1 MVHIIAMKSGTHVY
15 QNRARNGNVL
25 DTTKKTLVCIERNS
39 LVSQRRPLHI
49 HNIGQIFGETPSHD
63 VCESYIS
70 SLSTVLRGVQLVI
83 RAAQGHKVVVRA
95 MFDDAI
101 IVYHRNQVG
110 GTDSA

>member
-15 QNRARNGNVL
+15 QNRAGNGNVL

-39 LVSQRRPLHI
+39 LVSQQRPL
-49 HNIGQIFGETPSHD
+49 HNIGQIFGKTSSHD

-101 IVYHRNQVG
+101 IVYHRN
-110 GTDSA
+110 

>member
-39 LVSQRRPLHI
+39 LVSQRRPLH
-49 HNIGQIFGETPSHD
+49 NIGQIFGKTPSHD
-63 VCESYIS
+63 VCESYTS
-70 SLSTVLRGVQLVI
+70 SLSAVLRGVQLVI
-83 RAAQGHKVVVRA
+83 RAAQSHKVVVRA